1 MTKRRKSKQEECE
14 DQLLRVGLAGAQA
27 EIVQRYGSAAKEHI
41 VAYTGKDNETGQELA
56 KGLKD
61 ITKSKLNPNDR
72 ERNIKQQAG
81 FAAEVKTVAR
91 EKAEKIIQG
100 DRDRTSKVTR
110 TDDMI
115 KQPDGRGHTIGG
127 SNEQLYDIAEV
138 SPDGSY
144 IEGTG
149 RQLKYVGK
157 DPESCYSKL
166 MGEKFD
172 KYRNADISIEIPSD
186 FYDGVQQKLKVRKQD
201 LKKQIT
207 DAKRKG
213 DLPRIQKHQEQLERV
228 EKTETLLRKG
238 KLTNAEA
245 VEARVH
251 ALKSTAKDIVNVSHR
266 AGIESAK
273 YGILIGGGFSIVR
286 NCVAY
291 ASGDKELE
299 DAILDVAKDT
309 ATSGAISYGTSFVGS
324 SLKSLMENSPSE
336 VVRSLSKTN
345 LPGVV
350 VTVAVNAATTL
361 KRYYDGEINGVQC
374 FEELGEQGVG
384 MISSAV
390 FATIGQAVIPIP
402 VIGGMIGGMFGYAIA
417 SASYGTLLNALKE
430 ANLAAQERAYIE
442 QACEEQIQLIQEYRR
457 EMEKLIAEY
466 LTTNME
472 VFHDAFSGIKSAL
485 EIGDVDGIITS
496 SNQITEA
503 LGKKPLFN
511 NMDELELLMAG
522 NTPIKI

>member
-1 MTKRRKSKQEECE
+1 MAKHQKSEREEYE
-14 DQLLRVGLAGAQA
+14 DQFLRAGLAGAQA

-41 VAYTGKDNETGQELA
+41 VAYTSKDNETGQELA

-61 ITKSKLNPNDR
+61 IAKSKLNPNDR

-81 FAAEVKTVAR
+81 FAAEVKTAAR
-91 EKAEKIIQG
+91 ENAEKIIRG
-100 DRDRTSKVTR
+100 DRTSKVTR
-110 TDDMI
+110 TDDMT

-138 SPDGSY
+138 WSDGSY

-149 RQLKYVGK
+149 RQLKYVGG
-157 DPESCYSKL
+157 DPESCYNKL
-166 MGEKFD
+166 MGKKFD
-172 KYRNADISIEIPSD
+172 KYRDADISIEIPSD
-186 FYDGVQQKLKVRKQD
+186 FYDGVQQKLKVRKQE
-201 LKKQIT
+201 LEKQII
-207 DAKRKG
+207 DAKRNG
-213 DLPRIQKHQEQLERV
+213 DLSRAQKHQEQLERV
-228 EKTETLLRKG
+228 EKTEILLRKG

-251 ALKSTAKDIVNVSHR
+251 PWGSTAKDIVHVSHR

-273 YGILIGGGFSIVR
+273 YGVMIGGSVSLVK
-286 NCVAY
+286 NVVAV
-291 ASGDKELE
+291 ASGDKDFE
-299 DAILDVAKDT
+299 DAFWDVAKDT
-309 ATSGAISYGTSFVGS
+309 ATSGAISYGTGFAGS
-324 SLKSLMENSPSE
+324 TLKGVMQNVPSGT
-336 VVRSLSKTN
+336 VQALSKTN

-374 FEELGEQGVG
+374 FEALGEQGTG
-384 MISSAV
+384 MISSAL
-390 FATIGQAVIPIP
+390 FATIGQAVIPVP
-402 VIGGMIGGMFGYAIA
+402 VVGGMIGGMLGYAIA

-430 ANLAAQERAYIE
+430 ADLAAQERAYIE

-466 LTTNME
+466 LTINME

-511 NMDELELLMAG
+511 NMDELELLMDG
-522 NTPIKI
+522 NAPIKI